1 MSHLVLK
8 DIDYD
13 KINIK
18 ENLNKYKVQYKD
30 FFTIKGIPIN
40 CKGEVIFDNENYK
53 FYIDENSYKILYNI
67 QSILKSK
74 INILKDFIK
83 KDKKGNY
90 LYFTENYYT
99 TGKLNSQSDITSL
112 HLNIKYIN
120 KNNYNTIIHII

>member
-18 ENLNKYKVQYKD
+18 EYLNKYRIQYKD
-30 FFTIKGIPIN
+30 FFTINGILVN
-40 CKGEVIFDNENYK
+40 CKGEIVYDNENYK
-53 FYIDENSYKILYNI
+53 FYIDSESCLLLSNI
-67 QSILKSK
+67 QLILKSK
-74 INILKDFIK
+74 IDTLKDFIK
-83 KDKKGNY
+83 LDEKGKY

-99 TGKLNSQSDITSL
+99 KDKLNLKSNITNL
-112 HLNIKYIN
+112 YLNIKYIN

>member
-1 MSHLVLK
+1 MSHIILK

-18 ENLNKYKVQYKD
+18 ESLNKYRIQYKD

-40 CKGEVIFDNENYK
+40 CKGEVIFYNGNYK
-53 FYIDENSYKILYNI
+53 FYIDEESYKLLYNI
-67 QSILKSK
+67 QSILKYK
-74 INILKDFIK
+74 INIIKDFIK
-83 KDKKGNY
+83 TDKKGNY

-99 TGKLNSQSDITSL
+99 TSRLKSNTTDLY
-112 HLNIKYIN
+112 LNIKYIN

>member
-18 ENLNKYKVQYKD
+18 ENLNKYRIQYKD

-40 CKGEVIFDNENYK
+40 CKGEVIFYNGNYK
-53 FYIDENSYKILYNI
+53 FYIDEESYKLLYNI
-67 QSILKSK
+67 QSILKYK
-74 INILKDFIK
+74 INIIKDFIK
-83 KDKKGNY
+83 TDKKGNY

-99 TGKLNSQSDITSL
+99 TSRLKSNTTDLY
-112 HLNIKYIN
+112 LNIKYIN

>member
-18 ENLNKYKVQYKD
+18 ESLNKYRIQYKD

-40 CKGEVIFDNENYK
+40 CKGEVIFYNGNYK
-53 FYIDENSYKILYNI
+53 FYIDEESYKLLYNI
-67 QSILKSK
+67 QSILKYK
-74 INILKDFIK
+74 INIIKDFIK
-83 KDKKGNY
+83 TDKKGNY

-99 TGKLNSQSDITSL
+99 TSRLKSNTTDLY
-112 HLNIKYIN
+112 LNIKYIN